1 MKKIYLTL
9 IVIMFIG
16 CQSPNDYVC
25 KNEEYDVECGCYGYI
40 EDITED
46 NSYIT
51 CANPDSSWLLL
62 NN

>member
-1 MKKIYLTL
+1 
-9 IVIMFIG
+9 MFIG

-46 NSYIT
+46 NNYLI
-51 CANPDSSWLLL
+51 CVNPDSSWLLL